1 MWVKRQTAI
10 PYQLL
15 SCEEKKMSRCFLL
28 TNSPIPWPDVPLNP
42 HWKFHISQIQSGPQ
56 IWLSTHKLAELTPN
70 FRVRKFEFM
79 QSLLERLLVNHRDN
93 IAPFCSGPT
102 PASHFLQKLGEGYF
116 LHTLISDKQPKRPP
130 AFISFISFDVA
141 SLVSTWLCAF
151 WITSSQ
157 RFPSLSHPIP
167 IL

>member
-79 QSLLERLLVNHRDN
+79 QSLSERLLVNHRDN
-93 IAPFCSGPT
+93 IAPFCSCPHSGITFSLEVERRGEKGEMVVKVCAGKNPT
-102 PASHFLQKLGEGYF
+102 WAR
-116 LHTLISDKQPKRPP
+116 SDLSCLFIIRVLVFGMRLLSSPP
-130 AFISFISFDVA
+130 A
-141 SLVSTWLCAF
+141 AF
-151 WITSSQ
+151 SIWI
-157 RFPSLSHPIP
+157 
-167 IL
+167 

>member
-15 SCEEKKMSRCFLL
+15 SCQEKKMSGCFPL

-56 IWLSTHKLAELTPN
+56 IWLSTHKLPELTPN

-79 QSLLERLLVNHRDN
+79 QSLSERLLVNHRDN
-93 IAPFCSGPT
+93 IAPFCSCPHSGITFSPELGGGGAHLEQWAT
-102 PASHFLQKLGEGYF
+102 NNARLVFLFHHHYSCVWHAPSVF
-116 LHTLISDKQPKRPP
+116 PP
-130 AFISFISFDVA
+130 A
-141 SLVSTWLCAF
+141 AF
-151 WITSSQ
+151 SIWI
-157 RFPSLSHPIP
+157 
-167 IL
+167 